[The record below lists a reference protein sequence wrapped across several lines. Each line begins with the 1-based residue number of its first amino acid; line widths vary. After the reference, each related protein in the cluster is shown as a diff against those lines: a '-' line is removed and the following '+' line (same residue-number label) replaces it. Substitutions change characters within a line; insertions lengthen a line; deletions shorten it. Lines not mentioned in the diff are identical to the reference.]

1 MKQIALPSQ
10 ARAIDQD
17 MITRQKIPGL
27 LLMEQAAVAVCQA
40 AMQIQPSAGR
50 ILAVAGGGNNGG
62 DAFAAARILLI
73 AGYDVQ
79 VGYFPAK
86 ELPADA
92 AANFAFWEHSERLTL
107 LDDQTLP
114 AFFAQPADIILDGIF
129 GTGLNR
135 APSGLYAQAI
145 CAINEH
151 PAKKIA
157 IDIPSGVFGETG
169 AAPLAV
175 AADATVTFQYAKPGH
190 FLFPGREKTGK
201 LRIAK
206 IGMDDR
212 ELPLKWVDEFSLP
225 ARAANTHKGSYGRLG
240 VVAGAKGMAGAA
252 LLCTRAGIA
261 AGAGLTT
268 LLSCGYV
275 CDKAQS
281 SLPTAMAR
289 EISPHPD
296 YIAPM
301 DFTENMLAGFDALA
315 VGPGIGQEEQTTE
328 LVARL
333 AKSDQPKVL
342 DADALTLLAR
352 QPLCFGAN
360 TVLTPHPKEFSRLSG
375 LSVEQ
380 ILQDPVLHA
389 QAFSQEHGVILLLKG
404 ATTIVAAGDE
414 AYFITAGSPGM
425 AKGGSGD
432 VLTGVIGALL
442 AQGLEPAQAAYGG
455 AYLCGKA
462 GERASAAKG
471 ERSMTAED
479 TIAFL

>member
-17 MITRQKIPGL
+17 MIVRQKIPGL
-27 LLMEQAAVAVCQA
+27 LLMEQAAAAVCQT
-40 AMQIQPSAGR
+40 AMQMQPSGR
-50 ILAVAGGGNNGG
+50 ILAVAGSGNNGG
-62 DAFAAARILLI
+62 DAFAAARILLT
-73 AGYDVQ
+73 AGYDVWL
-79 VGYFPAK
+79 GYLPAK

-92 AANFAFWEHSERLTL
+92 AVNFAFWEHSERLTL
-107 LDDQTLP
+107 LSEQTLP
-114 AFFAQPADIILDGIF
+114 AFFAQPASIILDGIF
-129 GTGLNR
+129 GTGLSR

-145 CAINEH
+145 CAINKH

-190 FLFPGREKTGK
+190 LLFPGREKTGQ
-201 LRIAK
+201 LQIAK
-206 IGMDDR
+206 IGMDSR

-281 SLPTAMAR
+281 GLPTAMAR
-289 EISPHPD
+289 EISSHAD
-296 YIAPM
+296 YIAP
-301 DFTENMLAGFDALA
+301 TVSAENMLTGFDALA
-315 VGPGIGQEEQTTE
+315 VGPGIGQEEPTAE

-333 AKSDQPKVL
+333 AKSDQPKIL

-352 QPLCFGAN
+352 RPLCFGAN

-380 ILQDPVLHA
+380 ILQNPVLHA
-389 QAFSQEHGVILLLKG
+389 QAFAKEHGVTLLLKG
-404 ATTIVAAGDE
+404 ATTVVAAGDE
-414 AYFITAGSPGM
+414 AYFITAGTPGM

-432 VLTGVIGALL
+432 LLTGVIGALL
-442 AQGLEPAQAAYGG
+442 AQGLGPAQAAYGG

>member
-17 MITRQKIPGL
+17 MIIRQKIPGL
-27 LLMEQAAVAVCQA
+27 LLMEQAAMAVCQIA
-40 AMQIQPSAGR
+40 TQMQPLARR
-50 ILAVAGGGNNGG
+50 ILVVAGWGNNGG
-62 DAFAAARILLI
+62 DAFAAARILLV
-73 AGYDVQ
+73 AGLDVQ
-79 VGYFPAK
+79 VGYLPAK
-86 ELPADA
+86 ALPADA
-92 AANFAFWEHSERLTL
+92 AANFAFWENSERLTVL
-107 LDDQTLP
+107 TEQTLD

-135 APSGLYAQAI
+135 APAGLFAQAI
-145 CAINEH
+145 RAINRH

-190 FLFPGREKTGK
+190 LLFPGREKTGQ
-201 LRIAK
+201 LHIAK
-206 IGMDDR
+206 IGVDSR

-225 ARAANTHKGSYGRLG
+225 VRAANTHKGSYGRLG
-240 VVAGAKGMAGAA
+240 VIAGAKGMAGAA
-252 LLCTRAGIA
+252 LLCTRAGMA

-289 EISPHPD
+289 EISSHPD
-296 YIAPM
+296 YIAPK
-301 DFTENMLAGFDALA
+301 DSAENILAGFDALA
-315 VGPGIGQEEQTTE
+315 VGPGIGQAEQTVD
-328 LVARL
+328 LVMQL
-333 AKSDQPKVL
+333 AKSDCPKVL

-352 QPLCFGAN
+352 QPLCFGTN

-375 LSVEQ
+375 LPMDQ
-380 ILQDPVLHA
+380 ILQNPVLHA
-389 QAFSQEHGVILLLKG
+389 QAFAKEHGVTLLLKG
-404 ATTIVAAGDE
+404 ATTVVATGGE
-414 AYFITAGSPGM
+414 AYFITAGTPGM

-471 ERSMTAED
+471 EHSMTAED

>member
-17 MITRQKIPGL
+17 MIVRQRIPGL
-27 LLMEQAAVAVCQA
+27 LLMEQAAIAVCQA
-40 AMQIQPSAGR
+40 ATQMQPSLGR
-50 ILAVAGGGNNGG
+50 VLAVAGGGNNGG
-62 DAFAAARILLI
+62 DAFAAARILLV

-79 VGYFPAK
+79 VGYLPAK

-92 AANFAFWEHSERLTL
+92 AANFAFWEHSDRLTL
-107 LDDQTLP
+107 LDEKTLP

-129 GTGLNR
+129 GTGLSR
-135 APSGLYAQAI
+135 VPAGIYAQAI

-190 FLFPGREKTGK
+190 LLFPGREKTGK
-201 LRIAK
+201 LHIAK
-206 IGMDDR
+206 IGMDSR

-240 VVAGAKGMAGAA
+240 VIAGAKGMAGAA

-261 AGAGLTT
+261 AGTGLTT

-275 CDKAQS
+275 CDQAQS

-289 EISPHPD
+289 EISSHPE
-296 YIAPM
+296 YIAPISGY
-301 DFTENMLAGFDALA
+301 EAELGRFDALA
-315 VGPGIGQEEQTTE
+315 IGPGIGQNEQTAG
-328 LVARL
+328 LVAQL
-333 AKSDQPKVL
+333 AASDRPKVL
-342 DADALTLLAR
+342 DADALTLLAH

-375 LSVEQ
+375 LSMEQ
-380 ILQDPVLHA
+380 ILQNPVLHA
-389 QAFSQEHGVILLLKG
+389 QAFAREYGVTLLLKG
-404 ATTIVAAGDE
+404 ATTIVATSDE
-414 AYFITAGSPGM
+414 VYFITAGTPGM

-442 AQGLEPAQAAYGG
+442 AQKRAPTEAAYGG